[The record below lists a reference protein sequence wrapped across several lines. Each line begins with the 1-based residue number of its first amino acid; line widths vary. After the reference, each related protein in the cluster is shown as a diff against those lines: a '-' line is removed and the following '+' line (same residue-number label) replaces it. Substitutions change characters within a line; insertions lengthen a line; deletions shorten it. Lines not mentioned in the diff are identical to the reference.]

1 MPPSVIY
8 ENLPGPVGDCLRPA
22 SLATTAKVPVSRETS
37 LIFTTSHIGLDV
49 ETGEMVNKTI
59 EAEFKAI
66 FNCLDEAL
74 KYAGITVGIRQAYR
88 LTSYLV
94 DAKDESAMQDVFKR
108 MFPGHTPT
116 WTLVI
121 VKAINVPGMRA
132 EVSADA
138 VLYHE
143 SS

>member
-1 MPPSVIY
+1 MSTVVY

-22 SLATTAKVPVSRETS
+22 SLATTAKVPVSPKTS
-37 LIFTTSHIGLDV
+37 LVFTTSHVGLDLQ
-49 ETGEMVNKTI
+49 TGELVNKTI
-59 EAEFKAI
+59 EAEFEAI

-74 KYAGITVGIRQAYR
+74 KYAGIAVGVFQAYR

-94 DAKDESAMQDVFKR
+94 DAKDEAAMQDVFKR

-132 EVSADA
+132 EITADA
-138 VLYHE
+138 VMYH
-143 SS
+143 